1 MMLYDMIRY
10 VILCCRMM
18 IHELMRNNVYV
29 MMCGLMDSSM
39 ISHSCVDDCC
49 SCVFD
54 SSLMMRRS
62 ISQYSIGCIVFYN
75 IQYSTVQYSIVHS
88 SIPYIM
94 VTAVP

>member
-1 MMLYDMIRY
+1 MVSTSIAVDVMSGHGMMGCGRSIR
-10 VILCCRMM
+10 R
-18 IHELMRNNVYV
+18 RNNVYV

-62 ISQYSIGCIVFYN
+62 ISQYSIGCIV
-75 IQYSTVQYSIVHS
+75 
-88 SIPYIM
+88 
-94 VTAVP
+94 

>member
-1 MMLYDMIRY
+1 
-10 VILCCRMM
+10 
-18 IHELMRNNVYV
+18 
-29 MMCGLMDSSM
+29 M

-75 IQYSTVQYSIVHS
+75 IQYSTVQYSIVQYGM
-88 SIPYIM
+88 IALYCCTIIVALM
-94 VTAVP
+94 VH